1 MEVIFVIIAAALYLL
16 PTIVAVSRRHTA
28 HGAIAVLNVFL
39 GWTFVF
45 WVIALVWA
53 CYEPRVRMIV
63 EAPRQYVQPDKWVK
77 EFRHSR
83 GLDEW
88 QDDGAPLAH
97 CMAHSCYWPACYSCN
112 MRAFGLHDEP
122 IDEERR
128 GYQPRSDGR
137 PIQQPPR
144 KR

>member
-53 CYEPRVRMIV
+53 CYEPRARLLV
-63 EAPRQYVQPDKWVK
+63 EPMEWRQRHVPPRPMPAPAAPSTLM
-77 EFRHSR
+77 HT
-83 GLDEW
+83 DEW
-88 QDDGAPLAH
+88 HARGEPDDEPLAH
-97 CMAHSCYWPACYSCN
+97 CMAHSCYWPACYACN
-112 MRAFGLHDEP
+112 MRAFGLRDEP
-122 IDEERR
+122 E
-128 GYQPRSDGR
+128 GS
-137 PIQQPPR
+137 
-144 KR
+144 